1 MPPEQ
6 TIDVIGSAVGSKVT
20 YTGAGLSGIGWIFSS
35 EFGVAAG
42 VIIGLIGLLTN
53 LYFKRK
59 QDQREQH
66 EYEARMRAMG
76 QEP

>member
-1 MPPEQ
+1 MQSE
-6 TIDVIGSAVGSKVT
+6 TIDAAIATAGSKAT
-20 YTGAGLSGIGWIFSS
+20 YTGAGVSGIGWVFSS

-42 VIIGLIGLLTN
+42 VIIGVLGLLTN
-53 LYFKRK
+53 LYFRRK
-59 QDQREQH
+59 QDRREQH